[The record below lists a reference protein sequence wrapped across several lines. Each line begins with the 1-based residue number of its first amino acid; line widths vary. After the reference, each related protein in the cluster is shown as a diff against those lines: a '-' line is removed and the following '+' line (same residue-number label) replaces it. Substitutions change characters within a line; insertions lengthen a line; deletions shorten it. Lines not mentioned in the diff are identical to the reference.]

1 MRTIREELYLLHVLS
16 ALHVGGDSG
25 DGFIDQPVAREAA
38 SEFPLVPGSA
48 LKGVLR
54 DEIAPWDRSDG
65 RPKALFGTGGGDDD
79 GGAQGALTVG
89 DARLLCLPVRSLAGV
104 FAWVTCPLVLGRFL
118 REARWLGAAESEPGL
133 PSSLPS
139 PTESCQVLVSSGSA
153 LTVGDDNCLYLGL
166 GPLKAHLLQGRLDPN
181 AGNWATAIA
190 EKIYWLEAERETNP
204 KTWEQ
209 TFIKPFVDR
218 FAVASDTV
226 FAYLCQTALE
236 LRPRISI
243 DDKTGVANNLWYVEA
258 LPPET
263 VLWGGLRLLAEGRD
277 ESAARAELDEFA
289 ALLLPRLRLQIG
301 GSATVGFGQCLWL
314 RPQAAPVSPEQAE
327 AVP

>member
-1 MRTIREELYLLHVLS
+1 MRTREELYLLHVLS
-16 ALHVGGDSG
+16 ALHVGGEDGG

-38 SEFPLVPGSA
+38 SAFPLVPGSA

-54 DEIAPWDRSDG
+54 DESAFGEGLGDR
-65 RPKALFGTGGGDDD
+65 RKALFGTGGGED
-79 GGAQGALTVG
+79 GSGGTQGALTVG

-118 REARWLGAAESEPGL
+118 REARWLGVAEREPRL

-139 PTESCQVLVSSGSA
+139 PTESHQVLVSSGSA
-153 LTVGDDNCLYLGL
+153 LTVGDGNHLYL
-166 GPLKAHLLQGRLDPN
+166 GPLKAHSLKGDISNRELES
-181 AGNWATAIA
+181 WANAIA
-190 EKIYWLEAERETNP
+190 KKIYWPEAERKTDLET
-204 KTWEQ
+204 WRQ
-209 TFIKPFVDR
+209 TFITPFVER
-218 FAVASDTV
+218 FAIASNTA
-226 FAYLCQTALE
+226 FSYLCQTALE

-263 VLWGGLRLLAEGRD
+263 VLWGGLRL
-277 ESAARAELDEFA
+277 SRADEFEA
-289 ALLLPRLRLQIG
+289 FLPHRLRLQIG

-314 RPQAAPVSPEQAE
+314 RSQAVLVSATQAE
-327 AVP
+327 VVP

>member
-16 ALHVGGDSG
+16 ALHVGGDNG
-25 DGFIDQPVAREAA
+25 DGFIDQPVARESA
-38 SEFPLVPGSA
+38 SGFPLVPGSA

-65 RPKALFGTGGGDDD
+65 RRKALFGTGGDDD

-118 REARWLGAAESEPGL
+118 REARWLSAAEVDPTL
-133 PSSLPS
+133 PSSIPS
-139 PTESCQVLVSSGSA
+139 PTKSHQVLVSSGSA
-153 LTVGDDNCLYLGL
+153 LTVGDENCLYL
-166 GPLKAHLLQGRLDPN
+166 GPLKAHPLEGRCDTN
-181 AGNWATAIA
+181 VGCWATAIA
-190 EKIYWLEAERETNP
+190 EQIYLLEAEREIDRR
-204 KTWEQ
+204 
-209 TFIKPFVDR
+209 TFITPFVDR

-277 ESAARAELDEFA
+277 ESAARVELDEFA
-289 ALLLPRLRLQIG
+289 ALLPHRLRLQIG

-314 RPQAAPVSPEQAE
+314 RPQAVPVLPGLAE

>member
-1 MRTIREELYLLHVLS
+1 MRTREELYLLHVLS
-16 ALHVGGDSG
+16 ALHVGGEDGG

-38 SEFPLVPGSA
+38 SAFPLVPGSA

-54 DEIAPWDRSDG
+54 DESAFGEGLGDR
-65 RPKALFGTGGGDDD
+65 RKALFGTGGGED
-79 GGAQGALTVG
+79 GSGGTQGALTVG

-118 REARWLGAAESEPGL
+118 REARWLGAAGREPRL
-133 PSSLPS
+133 PSSLPP
-139 PTESCQVLVSSGSA
+139 PTESHQILVSSGSA
-153 LTVGDDNCLYLGL
+153 LTVGDHNRLYL
-166 GPLKAHLLQGRLDPN
+166 GPLKAHPLQGCSDN
-181 AGNWATAIA
+181 SEVASWASAIA
-190 EKIYWLEAERETNP
+190 KKIYWLEAERETDIE
-204 KTWEQ
+204 TWQQ
-209 TFIKPFVDR
+209 TFITPFVDR

-243 DDKTGVANNLWYVEA
+243 DDKSGVANNLWYVEA

-263 VLWGGLRLLAEGRD
+263 VLWGGLRLN
-277 ESAARAELDEFA
+277 RADEFEA
-289 ALLLPRLRLQIG
+289 SLPHRLRLQIG

-314 RPQAAPVSPEQAE
+314 RPQAVPELPDAPE
-327 AVP
+327 ATS

>member
-1 MRTIREELYLLHVLS
+1 MRTLREELYLLHVLS

-54 DEIAPWDRSDG
+54 DEIAPWDRSNG
-65 RPKALFGTGGGDDD
+65 RRKALFGTGGGDDDD

-104 FAWVTCPLVLGRFL
+104 FAWVTCPLVLSRFL
-118 REARWLGAAESEPGL
+118 REARWLGIALSPEL
-133 PSSLPS
+133 LSSAI
-139 PTESCQVLVSSGSA
+139 PTPAKNHHLLVGGSA
-153 LTVGDDNCLYLGL
+153 LMVGNDCRTYL
-166 GPLKAHLLQGRLDPN
+166 GPLKAHPFQGRAQPLTSAWAHALAKLVNRWELD
-181 AGNWATAIA
+181 G
-190 EKIYWLEAERETNP
+190 EADRA
-204 KTWEQ
+204 TWEQ
-209 TFIKPFVDR
+209 TYITPFVER

-263 VLWGGLRLLAEGRD
+263 VLWGGLRLLAEGKD

-289 ALLLPRLRLQIG
+289 TLLPHRLRLQIG
-301 GSATVGFGQCLWL
+301 GSATIGFGQCLWL

>member
-1 MRTIREELYLLHVLS
+1 MGMMRDELYLLHVLS
-16 ALHVGGDSG
+16 ALHVGGDDSG
-25 DGFIDQPVAREAA
+25 DGFIDQPAAREAA
-38 SEFPLVPGSA
+38 SNFPLVPGSA

-54 DEIAPWDRSDG
+54 DESAFGEGLDEDQR
-65 RPKALFGTGGGDDD
+65 KALFGTGGGDDD

-139 PTESCQVLVSSGSA
+139 PSESRQVLVSSASV
-153 LTVGDDNCLYLGL
+153 LKVGDGDRLYL
-166 GPLKAHLLQGRLDPN
+166 GPLKAHPLQGRPDTN
-181 AGNWATAIA
+181 AGCWATAIA
-190 EKIYWLEAERETNP
+190 KKIYWLEAERETNP
-204 KTWEQ
+204 ETWEQ
-209 TFIKPFVDR
+209 IFIKPFVDR

-236 LRPRISI
+236 LRPRIHI
-243 DDKTGVANNLWYVEA
+243 HDRTGVADNLWYVEA

-263 VLWGGLRLLAEGRD
+263 VLWGGLRLLAKGD
-277 ESAARAELDEFA
+277 ESAA
-289 ALLLPRLRLQIG
+289 LLPHRLRLQIG

-314 RPQAAPVSPEQAE
+314 RPQAVPVSATRTE
-327 AVP
+327 ADP